1 MRFVSSRGVAA
12 SVVPWSL
19 TLGLLA
25 LLVLMGT
32 RSPFMG
38 FAAIGMAAM
47 IVLLVCFDL
56 VQAGTLLVTVAM
68 LLAPLND
75 LRLGAS
81 YVTVSDIV
89 FVLGFAVLT
98 PVVVRRRVKLPALFV
113 TGLGILFTMGVIAS
127 VAAPIPI
134 VSASQVFRLVVGAF
148 FLPMFMMAW
157 RPPAVAI
164 VRFAAAYILG
174 TVFSVFYGLL
184 QGPVAGDA
192 RYIGFTYH
200 PNYLGLSCLLAATLV
215 PYVVSMVSP
224 GVRWI
229 FWVAGLVAAYG
240 VYLSGSRAA
249 LLVLIMI
256 IAIYP
261 FVERSIRAGG
271 FVLLGVAGV
280 LAFAG
285 RLLQEDGNSAIGR
298 LFGGGTATGSD
309 LDRRQKLGEA
319 WQQFLD
325 HPLLGNGF
333 DGGLGSHNIYLQV
346 AVAVGI
352 FGLVGYLMILW
363 SAIRPLFW
371 AGPGHRLAYPVLAYA
386 AIGPLTNTLWE
397 RLIWAVIALCL
408 AANLDGP
415 DDGVDADDPDTTT
428 HDESTGSIAEMR
440 NPR

>member
-1 MRFVSSRGVAA
+1 VA
-12 SVVPWSL
+12 
-19 TLGLLA
+19 
-25 LLVLMGT
+25 
-32 RSPFMG
+32 
-38 FAAIGMAAM
+38 
-47 IVLLVCFDL
+47 
-56 VQAGTLLVTVAM
+56 
-68 LLAPLND
+68 
-75 LRLGAS
+75 
-81 YVTVSDIV
+81 
-89 FVLGFAVLT
+89 
-98 PVVVRRRVKLPALFV
+98 
-113 TGLGILFTMGVIAS
+113 
-127 VAAPIPI
+127 
-134 VSASQVFRLVVGAF
+134 RLVVGAF
-148 FLPMFMMAW
+148 FLPIFMMIW
-157 RPPAVAI
+157 RPPTAAI
-164 VRFAAAYILG
+164 VRFAAAYIVG

-215 PYVVSMVSP
+215 PYVVVMVSP

-229 FWVAGLVAAYG
+229 FWLAGLISAYG

-261 FVERSIRAGG
+261 FVERSIRAVG
-271 FVLLGVAGV
+271 FVMLGVAGV

-285 RLLQEDGNSAIGR
+285 QLLQEDGNSAIGR

-309 LDRRQKLGEA
+309 LDRKQKLSEA

-346 AVAVGI
+346 AVAVGV

-371 AGPGHRLAYPVLAYA
+371 KGPAHRLAYPVLAYA

-397 RLIWAVIALCL
+397 RLIWSVIALCL
-408 AANLDGP
+408 VANLDGP
-415 DDGVDADDPDTTT
+415 GRETDDDPHDD
-428 HDESTGSIAEMR
+428 HPLDESTDPVGQMR
-440 NPR
+440 SSR